1 MPRSKY
7 LDSYLAETATG
18 HLVTPGTFLA
28 GQLRGK
34 AKSYAGQ
41 YRKALVR
48 ALEADP
54 CVKAVPS
61 AMGSV
66 AYVRGAAQEMAA

>member
-1 MPRSKY
+1 MARSMY
-7 LDSYLAETATG
+7 LESYLAETATG

-34 AKSYAGQ
+34 AKAHAGHYKQ
-41 YRKALVR
+41 ALVR
-48 ALEADP
+48 ALQAEP
-54 CVKAVPS
+54 GVKAVPS

-66 AYVRGAAQEMAA
+66 AYVRGAAQEVAE

>member
-7 LDSYLAETATG
+7 LDSYLDETATG
-18 HLVTPGTFLA
+18 RLVTPATFLA

-34 AKSYAGQ
+34 AKSYAGHYKQ
-41 YRKALVR
+41 ALVR
-48 ALEADP
+48 ALQAEP
-54 CVKAVPS
+54 GVKAVPS

-66 AYVRGAAQEMAA
+66 AYVRGAAQEVR

>member
-1 MPRSKY
+1 MARSKY

-18 HLVTPGTFLA
+18 RLVTPGSFLA
-28 GQLRGK
+28 GELRGK
-34 AKSYAGQ
+34 AKAYAGQ

-54 CVKAVPS
+54 CVQAVPS
-61 AMGSV
+61 VAGGV
-66 AYVRGAAQEMAA
+66 AYVRVPAAQEAR